1 MRSSRCSRSQPT
13 IALTDATRRI
23 APSNSEI
30 SVGESET
37 GSIVGGC
44 ISDMKEYFVT
54 VQTNVAW
61 VPPVMGASTVVTW
74 VPLIYAI
81 PC

>member
-1 MRSSRCSRSQPT
+1 M
-13 IALTDATRRI
+13 
-23 APSNSEI
+23 
-30 SVGESET
+30 

-44 ISDMKEYFVT
+44 VSDMNEFFVT

-61 VPPVMGASTVVTW
+61 VPLVMGASIVVTW

>member
-1 MRSSRCSRSQPT
+1 MRSRRCSRSQPT
-13 IALTDATRRI
+13 IALTDATLRT

-30 SVGESET
+30 SVGESEM

-44 ISDMKEYFVT
+44 VSDMNEFFVT

-61 VPPVMGASTVVTW
+61 VPLVMGASIVVTW